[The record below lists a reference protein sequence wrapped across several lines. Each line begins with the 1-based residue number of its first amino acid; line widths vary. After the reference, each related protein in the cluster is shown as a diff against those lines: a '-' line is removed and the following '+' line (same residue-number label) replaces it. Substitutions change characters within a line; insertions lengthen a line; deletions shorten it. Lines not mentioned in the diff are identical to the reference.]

1 MNDVF
6 FLLIQVLLTLL
17 FFSSNLLLK
26 NTFIQNKIQL
36 DLDIIIYLNL
46 ILILSFFKFSIIS
59 IFGII
64 IFLNFFYI
72 FKKKNKINDLLL
84 TFLILL
90 FFIFSISAT
99 TFRELKLGWDAQEF
113 HIFKTIILFNGGT
126 FFDLQNTMQ
135 NNIPHLGH
143 SIWAFFWNIS
153 FIDHEF
159 FGRISYIV
167 IFVLACYRITVK
179 KKLTFFNLALFTLF
193 VFLSYDP
200 GQFSGYQETLL
211 FSFILLA
218 SDFILDNTKK
228 NNLVNLICFLFLLN
242 LIIWTKQEGI
252 FISLILSAMLF
263 FKIQNI
269 KTFLYLVLGNWF
281 LIILQILIFYFSTG
295 HYEIQTSD
303 YSGLFNN
310 FFSMIFD
317 FERYY
322 FIILEY
328 FITLVQ
334 YPIILIVLIYIFCK
348 EKIDNNE
355 KILISFT
362 ILTILF
368 CIAAYIFTNH
378 NSGYIYH
385 IKTSMSRFIYS
396 ISAFYW
402 IYFLRELTILVKIKL
417 NEFNLKKNI

>member
-6 FLLIQVLLTLL
+6 FLLIQVILTLS

-26 NTFIQNKIQL
+26 KSFIQKKILL
-36 DLDIIIYLNL
+36 DADIIIYLNL
-46 ILILSFFKFSIIS
+46 ILILSFFKFSIIY
-59 IFGII
+59 IFWII

-72 FKKKNKINDLLL
+72 FKKKNQINDFLL
-84 TFLILL
+84 TFFILL
-90 FFIFSISAT
+90 FFIFSISIT

-113 HIFKTIILFNGGT
+113 HILKTIILFEGGT
-126 FFDLQNTMQ
+126 FFGLQNTIQ

-153 FIDHEF
+153 LIDHEF
-159 FGRISYIV
+159 FGRISYIA
-167 IFVLACYRITVK
+167 IFILACYRVTIK
-179 KKLTFFNLALFTLF
+179 KKLTFFNLALFILF

-218 SDFILDNTKK
+218 SDFILNNNKK
-228 NNLVNLICFLFLLN
+228 INLINLICFLFLLN

-252 FISLILSAMLF
+252 FISLILSSMLY

-269 KTFLYLVLGNWF
+269 KTFSYLVLGNLS
-281 LIILQILIFYFSTG
+281 LIVFQILIFYFSTG

-310 FFSMIFD
+310 FFLMIFD

-322 FIILEY
+322 FIIIEY

-334 YPIILIVLIYIFCK
+334 YPIILIVLIYILCK
-348 EKIDNNE
+348 EKINNDE
-355 KILISFT
+355 KILITFT
-362 ILTILF
+362 VLTILF
-368 CIAAYIFTNH
+368 CVAAYIFTNH

-385 IKTSMSRFIYS
+385 VKTSMSRFIYS

-402 IYFLRELTILVKIKL
+402 IYFLRELIILVKIKL
-417 NEFNLKKNI
+417 NEFNLIKNI